1 MWVEIIV
8 VELILVVVYPIFF
21 SSGHIHNVN
30 KRVPSTVESCLH
42 HGQFSHSSR
51 LMYRWDGSFFGDLM
65 SHQCDTFV
73 NLCFIQYSITLECIQ
88 MNLNCTANTTYQIL
102 IFDISWINPTMTWIW
117 DLNFKSDISSI
128 ITIHINDPHTKV
140 EMSLDYQIRPQH
152 WTVCLSC
159 NSVISQERINI
170 IPSCHC
176 WAHTTES
183 NQFQSF

>member
-1 MWVEIIV
+1 MSTKEFPVQWSRVYIMVSFLTAHASCIGEMEV
-8 VELILVVVYPIFF
+8 SLVI
-21 SSGHIHNVN
+21 
-30 KRVPSTVESCLH
+30 
-42 HGQFSHSSR
+42 
-51 LMYRWDGSFFGDLM
+51 LM

-73 NLCFIQYSITLECIQ
+73 SLCFIQYSITLECIQ